1 MADLTYTQLTKE
13 IADFTTTVIKSSG
26 AIQARAQALDED
38 ARDTNR
44 IAEQIGAMRVDKA
57 TIAET
62 RELAKIM
69 AGLSEQAIAYASAGD
84 TTARVAKAAG
94 DQANASHGGFYEA
107 AARSIIGADV
117 YDINRE
123 WFRQE

>member
-1 MADLTYTQLTKE
+1 MADLTYTQLTKA
-13 IADFTTTVIKSSG
+13 IAEFAETVIRSSG
-26 AIQARAQALDED
+26 AIHARAQKLED
-38 ARDTNR
+38 DAQDTSR

-69 AGLSEQAIAYASAGD
+69 SGLSEQALTYANSGD
-84 TTARVAKAAG
+84 TTARTAKAAG
-94 DQANASHGGFYEA
+94 DQANASHGDFYEA
-107 AARSIIGADV
+107 AARSVIGPEV
-117 YDINRE
+117 YDIDRT